1 MSTSECPFTLSA
13 SANANAN
20 TANHFGVATKF
31 WSISWNIVADA
42 SVRGRAE
49 VVLTL
54 LAQCKRPL
62 SIKSQSREWEFFT
75 GASLE

>member
-13 SANANAN
+13 SANANN
-20 TANHFGVATKF
+20 PNHFGAATQF

-42 SVRGRAE
+42 SVRRRAE

-54 LAQCKRPL
+54 VRSVNVPLAE
-62 SIKSQSREWEFFT
+62 SRKAGNGHF
-75 GASLE
+75 LLVLH

>member
-13 SANANAN
+13 NANAN
-20 TANHFGVATKF
+20 TPNHFGAATQL

-42 SVRGRAE
+42 SVRGRAK

-54 LAQCKRPL
+54 VRSVNVPLA
-62 SIKSQSREWEFFT
+62 
-75 GASLE
+75 